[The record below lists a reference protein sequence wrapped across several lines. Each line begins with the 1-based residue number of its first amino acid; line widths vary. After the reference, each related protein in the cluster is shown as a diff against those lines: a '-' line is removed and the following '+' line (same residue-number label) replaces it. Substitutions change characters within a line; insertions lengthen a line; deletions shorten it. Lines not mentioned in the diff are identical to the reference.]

1 MKAEAFDTLNI
12 NIWINNFGKYWKLM
26 KYVGDKIKEKGK
38 GLQWDV
44 TTNDS
49 KSGMS
54 FCDSKGL
61 SLN

>member
-1 MKAEAFDTLNI
+1 M
-12 NIWINNFGKYWKLM
+12 KLM
-26 KYVGDKIKEKGK
+26 KYVGEKIKEKGK
-38 GLQWDV
+38 GLQWDM
-44 TTNDS
+44 TTNES